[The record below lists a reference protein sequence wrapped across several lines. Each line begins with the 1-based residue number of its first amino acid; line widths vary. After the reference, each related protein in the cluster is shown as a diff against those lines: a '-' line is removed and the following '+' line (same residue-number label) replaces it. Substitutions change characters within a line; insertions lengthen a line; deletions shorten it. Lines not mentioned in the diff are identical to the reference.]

1 MIAVG
6 GENLIDLVSSKQAAS
21 KQAEGEPPHYLAMP
35 GGAPFNVAMA
45 AGRQGLD
52 VTYLTP
58 ISSDA
63 FGDLLAARLA
73 QSNVAIAAARVHQ
86 PTSLAVV
93 SLDTKG
99 VPSYS
104 FHRNDTAE
112 RQVTLEMLNDCL
124 PGNTDIFHVGGLALI
139 DGDDADAWNA
149 LFQQCKRHGIL
160 TSLDP
165 NVRPALIADRDQYV
179 ERLSQLMNL
188 ADIVK
193 LSDEDLQWLY
203 PNRPIERALADCHAD
218 CRASLFILTLGPDGA
233 RGFVGAGDIHI
244 PSAKT
249 ETIIDTVGAGDT
261 FMAGILRWAVD
272 TGRLTPQALYH
283 TDLETLATA
292 LTFAA
297 KAAAMNCAHN
307 GCNPPWRDQIDL

>member
-93 SLDTKG
+93 SLDTNG

-112 RQVTLEMLNDCL
+112 RQVTLKMLNDCL

-179 ERLSQLMNL
+179 ERLGQLMNL

-203 PNRPIERALADCHAD
+203 PSRPIERALADCRAD

-233 RGFVGAGDIHI
+233 RGFVGAGDIHV

>member
-1 MIAVG
+1 
-6 GENLIDLVSSKQAAS
+6 
-21 KQAEGEPPHYLAMP
+21 
-35 GGAPFNVAMA
+35 
-45 AGRQGLD
+45 
-52 VTYLTP
+52 
-58 ISSDA
+58 
-63 FGDLLAARLA
+63 
-73 QSNVAIAAARVHQ
+73 VHQ

-203 PNRPIERALADCHAD
+203 PSRPIERALADCRAD

-233 RGFVGAGDIHI
+233 RGFVGAGDIHV

-261 FMAGILRWAVD
+261 FMAGILRWVVD

>member
-73 QSNVAIAAARVHQ
+73 QSNVAMAAARVHQ

-112 RQVTLEMLNDCL
+112 RQVTLKMLNDCL

-179 ERLSQLMNL
+179 ERLGQLMNL

-203 PNRPIERALADCHAD
+203 PNRPIERALADC
-218 CRASLFILTLGPDGA
+218 RASLFILTLGPDGA
-233 RGFVGAGDIHI
+233 RGFVGAGDIHV

-261 FMAGILRWAVD
+261 FMAGILRWVVD

>member
-93 SLDTKG
+93 SLDTNG

-112 RQVTLEMLNDCL
+112 RQVTLKMLNDCL

-179 ERLSQLMNL
+179 ERLGRLMNL

-261 FMAGILRWAVD
+261 FMAGILRWVVD

-297 KAAAMNCAHN
+297 KAAAINCAHN